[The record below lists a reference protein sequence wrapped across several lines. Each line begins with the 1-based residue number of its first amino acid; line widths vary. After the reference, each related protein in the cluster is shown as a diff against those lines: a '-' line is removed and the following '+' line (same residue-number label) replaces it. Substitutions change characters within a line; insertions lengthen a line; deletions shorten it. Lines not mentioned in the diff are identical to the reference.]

1 MPKQFAPN
9 TLPMQGAAVMPGFR
23 YMGEARYA
31 TLEYY
36 NVARGRTRSAT
47 FVLDLFATVVSSV
60 ALTRGVD
67 RTELFESYDVKLWSY
82 NDHVAL
88 FALATA
94 PSVAI
99 LTGLYAAFRGVEMFR
114 AALSL

>member
-1 MPKQFAPN
+1 MPNQLGPN
-9 TLPMQGAAVMPGFR
+9 ALPTRGAVALPVHR

-36 NVARGRTRSAT
+36 NVGRTRTRTAT
-47 FVLDLFATVVSSV
+47 LVLNLFASVASSV

-67 RTELFESYDVKLWSY
+67 RTDLFESYDIKLWSY

-99 LTGLYAAFRGVEMFR
+99 LTGIYVAFRGVEILR
-114 AALSL
+114 SALSL